1 MTVRIPNNSKLKQSI
16 RSFYNSLYKQFKE
29 QNPTDKTY
37 TREKLMQNIRNILS
51 VDGTSINELDV
62 RNSTYNEWNLKG
74 YKEFLYNTWYFAV
87 VVSKTINGEVI
98 GIIQDGHHNSQH
110 HNDEMETK
118 PYDESVKKALS
129 LIERIEKL

>member
-74 YKEFLYNTWYFAV
+74 YKEFLYNTWY
-87 VVSKTINGEVI
+87 
-98 GIIQDGHHNSQH
+98 H
-110 HNDEMETK
+110 
-118 PYDESVKKALS
+118 
-129 LIERIEKL
+129 